1 MRIVA
6 CHRPPGRGVTPII
19 ATIFMLGMTVASGAV
34 LWAFS
39 PRLPS
44 TPTSFEYEAV
54 GGVSVPAW
62 GDGSDCKN
70 VNGSQQCLTLPAI
83 LIVITSFSPS
93 FIRLADLTFYL
104 ICNGT
109 IYLQASFPAME
120 WVPGSPGTPSGS
132 APQLGHCGTYT
143 PPKAAFNR
151 LGFFQQLVPG
161 AAQLQPGD
169 TLVVIAHTFTAFN
182 DDDFHGAPSWCFTT
196 PGACSI
202 LVAYG
207 GPSPG
212 IAFNLPLTSLNQ
224 DLT

>member
-1 MRIVA
+1 MRIA
-6 CHRPPGRGVTPII
+6 PGRHPSRRGVTPII
-19 ATIFMLGMTVASGAV
+19 ATIFLLGLTVASGTV

-44 TPTSFEYEAV
+44 APTSIEYEAS

-83 LIVITSFSPS
+83 TIVITSFSPS
-93 FIRLADLTFYL
+93 AIRLADLTFYL
-104 ICNGT
+104 ICNGS
-109 IYLQASFPAME
+109 IYLQAPFPAME
-120 WVPGSPGTPSGS
+120 WVPGSAGTPSAN

-151 LGFFQQLVPG
+151 LGFFQQIDPG
-161 AAQLQPGD
+161 ATLLQPGD
-169 TLVVIAHTFTAFN
+169 TIVVVAHTFTSFK
-182 DDDFHGAPSWCFTT
+182 DDDFHGAPTWCFTVL
-196 PGACSI
+196 GACSI
-202 LVAYG
+202 LLAYG

-212 IAFNLPLTSLNQ
+212 IALNLPLTVLNE
-224 DLT
+224 DLN